1 MAESNLSKRIVIK
14 VLIEDISMIPSL
26 PEIIDFLD
34 ENYVENYEG
43 MPDMEAASS
52 VDDDHYIF
60 IKFKSNE
67 EAKDAIP
74 KLTGKKVSSQSKEVP

>member
-1 MAESNLSKRIVIK
+1 
-14 VLIEDISMIPSL
+14 MIPSL

-43 MPDMEAASS
+43 MPDMNAASS

-74 KLTGKKVSSQSKEVP
+74 KLTGKKITSQFKDQTYKYDITVRLYTEDEIEKFW